1 MEIRVKI
8 FKIVYKDI
16 NLARLKANISAGHYL
31 RSSTGV
37 SKKYHYYG
45 LSPYIHD
52 NNIIRVYNI
61 VKINAVIKR
70 DSNGDYKEVSP
81 TRYIAHVYDIPTSI
95 IKEGGLSVIQKT
107 RHFEII
113 NL

>member
-1 MEIRVKI
+1 MEIRIKI
-8 FKIVYKDI
+8 PKIVYKDI
-16 NLARLKANISAGHYL
+16 NLARLKASISAGHYL

-95 IKEGGLSVIQKT
+95 IKEGGLLVVQQT
-107 RHFEII
+107 RNFKIMKF
-113 NL
+113 